1 MIVTDVQL
9 VNNAGRGKAGNLL
22 QTKFTT
28 EVWWNIRLETAAV
41 ILQSNLFKIG

>member
-9 VNNAGRGKAGNLL
+9 VNNEGRGKAGNLL

-28 EVWWNIRLETAAV
+28 AVWSNIRLKIAAV
-41 ILQSNLFKIG
+41 IQQSNLFKIG